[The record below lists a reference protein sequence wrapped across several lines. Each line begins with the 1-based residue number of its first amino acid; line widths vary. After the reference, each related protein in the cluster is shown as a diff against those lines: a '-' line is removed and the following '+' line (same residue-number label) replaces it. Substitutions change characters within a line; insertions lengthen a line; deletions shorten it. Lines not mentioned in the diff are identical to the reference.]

1 MISEPQR
8 RPLQLCLASLRL
20 AWRAVCVPVY
30 TVLAIMEP
38 FVGFVLSALTVLGVL
53 TAIGVKLALPDAPFW
68 TLLATA
74 LSFGALLAVY
84 YLLMRLFRPR

>member
-1 MISEPQR
+1 MISEPNI
-8 RPLQLCLASLRL
+8 RPPQAFVTGLKL
-20 AWRAVCVPVY
+20 AWRAMCVPIY
-30 TVLAIMEP
+30 TVLVILEP
-38 FVGFVLSALTVLGVL
+38 FVGFFLSALTVLGVL

-74 LSFGALLAVY
+74 LSFGVLLAVY

>member
-1 MISEPQR
+1 MMSEPHS
-8 RPLQLCLASLRL
+8 RPLQLGLTSLKL
-20 AWRAVCVPVY
+20 AWRAVCVPIY
-30 TVLAIMEP
+30 TVLVILEP
-38 FVGFVLSALTVLGVL
+38 FVGFVLSVLTVLGVL

>member
-1 MISEPQR
+1 MISEPHS
-8 RPLQLCLASLRL
+8 RPLQIFVTSLKL
-20 AWRAVCVPVY
+20 VWRALCIPVY
-30 TVLAIMEP
+30 TVLVILEP
-38 FVGFVLSALTVLGVL
+38 FVSFFLGALTMLGVL

-84 YLLMRLFRPR
+84 YLIMRLFRPR